1 MVMSHRCFGTR
12 PPSGCRP
19 GDYYSSCVPRIH
31 LVSNLPGAS
40 VLGDHLRGAGL
51 GPTSARS
58 ADALLVLIDRPLD
71 GVEQDVLDRA
81 RQSVPVLLAGPTLRS
96 LPPDSPLVEASGL
109 LPGRVIPAHE
119 LSLIPGPDGG
129 DFTARIGDF
138 RPVDQW
144 VIPDKIV
151 DDVQQL
157 LMVRHE
163 LADHAVCTW
172 RPSTGLG
179 MFTLGSGG
187 RVLADPAYHRLIGRW
202 LRHALG
208 VLDAPPV
215 RVGLLGT
222 ADSAAAHHMAVEA
235 TEGLEMTAVC
245 DGGSRPS
252 GRGGDRGARRIANPA
267 ELVAD
272 PEVGLVIVATPT
284 HTHAEWAMR
293 ALDAGKHVVVEQPF
307 CLATQEADD
316 LISAAAERGLVL
328 AVHPDQR
335 DDPGCRALRAAVRSG
350 AVGDVLWLETF
361 QGAFARP
368 AGTWHDDVRVSG
380 GVIYDRGFAH
390 LDLILDLLTEPV
402 EWVSASAHKRV
413 WHHVSNADHI
423 RILLHFADG
432 AEAQVTISD
441 IAAVAW
447 PRLHAMG
454 ATGSIVSEVMTES
467 AGPAG
472 PGSRSG
478 RHSER
483 TPEAFPAPLNL
494 VTGDGNR
501 TRLAFPPPA
510 TSGFHSELADRLVS
524 GWPMPYPVEAARR
537 VVAVMEAAT
546 RSVAAGAAPVTP
558 A

>member
-1 MVMSHRCFGTR
+1 M
-12 PPSGCRP
+12 
-19 GDYYSSCVPRIH
+19 PRIH

-71 GVEQDVLDRA
+71 DVEQDVLDRA

-96 LPPDSPLVEASGL
+96 LPPDSPLVEALGL
-109 LPGRVIPAHE
+109 LPGRVTPVHE
-119 LSLIPGPDGG
+119 LRLIPGPDGG
-129 DFTARIGDF
+129 EFTARIGAF

-144 VIPDKIV
+144 VVSDKIA

-163 LADHAVCTW
+163 LADHPVCTW

-179 MFTLGSGG
+179 MFTVGSSD
-187 RVLADPAYHRLIGRW
+187 RTLADPAYHRLIGRW

-222 ADSAAAHHMAVEA
+222 ADSAAIHHLAVEA
-235 TEGLEMTAVC
+235 TEGLEMAAVC
-245 DGGSRPS
+245 DGGSRPPA
-252 GRGGDRGARRIANPA
+252 RGGDRGARRIANPA
-267 ELVAD
+267 ELVSD
-272 PEVGLVIVATPT
+272 HDVGLVIVATPT

-293 ALDAGKHVVVEQPF
+293 ALEAGKHVVVEEPF
-307 CLATQEADD
+307 CLSTQEADD

-328 AVHPDQR
+328 AVHADQH
-335 DDPGCRALRAAVRSG
+335 DDPGYRALRAAVRSG

-368 AGTWHDDVRVSG
+368 AGTWHDDTRVSG

-390 LDLILDLLTEPV
+390 LDWVLDLLTEPV
-402 EWVSASAHKRV
+402 EWVSATTHKRV
-413 WHHVSNADHI
+413 WHHVSNADHT
-423 RILLHFADG
+423 RVLLHFADG

-441 IAAVAW
+441 LAAAAL
-447 PRLHAMG
+447 PRFHVV
-454 ATGSIVSEVMTES
+454 GSTASIISETAVEPAGL
-467 AGPAG
+467 AGPSA
-472 PGSRSG
+472 RSG

-483 TPEAFPAPLNL
+483 ALDAFPGPLNL
-494 VTGDGNR
+494 VTGDGSR
-501 TRLAFPPPA
+501 TRLAFPPP
-510 TSGFHSELADRLVS
+510 TPSVFHSELADRLVS
-524 GWPMPYPVEAARR
+524 GWPMPYLVETARR

-546 RSVAAGAAPVTP
+546 RSAAAGAAPIPP